1 MMTASLDKRWKDWP
15 GRAMTAA
22 HGVHRRALPVA
33 ALRLAL
39 LVVAVP
45 AGAADT
51 PAAIAQAR
59 GYLAELERQPAAG
72 EFARIAKAV
81 GPVIDEVRQSDVDTA
96 QLETLRGLLDRMR
109 EQTEKRLAGLERE
122 TNEDEAALERLYRS
136 QAWDDISFSLAAFP
150 YWRAW
155 MDLEIARRIDD
166 EGLRTQAL
174 LPALKGFRSASMQL
188 FRPGLVYGGWL
199 GIGYVEMA
207 QGHNQR
213 ARQIFQTLD
222 EALARE
228 EDSPIRAAV
237 QLELRLL
244 ESRTGQVKASPVG
257 RKLDDNEAKIL
268 RIEAFALL
276 QESRRTGGRPLLAAE
291 RLKALVEN
299 GYVDQSLLADM
310 MTYAQELSGVDIGA
324 YTDLA
329 GAEFALQYDHY
340 YNAMQKYESF
350 FKRVDPP
357 ARLDLDYYRFRW
369 ALAAYKAQIYQPA
382 VDVLERLLRQKNL
395 AAETNKA
402 ATKLLYAVYAARESS
417 GGSPA
422 NRRALREA
430 AQRFVKQSPNDKDAD
445 AARLMIAQTAA
456 NASTALDALGDIRS
470 ANRLKGDVER
480 TAFHIIARDFS
491 KTIARGRTDAAI
503 GTAKQGIRAFQK
515 LPKADKADPFNFAI
529 LLQMRALVDENPEDV
544 LKALDSI
551 EKKGSNNLDIR
562 RALAWSRLQLYDRMG
577 DPGRVAEHIR
587 KLAAGGIPS
596 WQMEFI
602 YPWIAAREDRTER
615 LELARIAHPA
625 AHDQPDMDRRFR
637 NLIIGDLLELGEH
650 EQAYDE
656 ARAYTKDHPGSGDA
670 WQLLARAAEATDKPF
685 EADRAWRVIT
695 DKAVPTMTVWWDGM
709 LNRVRIRT
717 HSTRPEEACPLL
729 DEIARSAEHMPD
741 GHRETYA
748 SVRDAARCPQT
759 TAAAP

>member
-1 MMTASLDKRWKDWP
+1 MLATLARLTLRR
-15 GRAMTAA
+15 GERIAFFAA
-22 HGVHRRALPVA
+22 VIVVLVLA
-33 ALRLAL
+33 AL
-39 LVVAVP
+39 P
-45 AGAADT
+45 AGAADVGK
-51 PAAIAQAR
+51 AIAQAE
-59 GYLAELERQPAAG
+59 GMLAELARQPEAG
-72 EFARIAKAV
+72 EFARIAKAI
-81 GPVIDEVRQSDVDTA
+81 GPVIDEVRQADA
-96 QLETLRGLLDRMR
+96 GRQQLEALRGLLERMR
-109 EQTEKRLAGLERE
+109 EQTEQRLAGLERE
-122 TNEDEAALERLYRS
+122 AGENEAALERLYRS

-155 MDLEIARRIDD
+155 MDLELARRVDD

-174 LPALKGFRSASMQL
+174 LPALKGFRAASMQL

-207 QGHNQR
+207 QGHNDR
-213 ARQIFQTLD
+213 ARQIFETLD
-222 EALARE
+222 EALERE
-228 EDSPIRAAV
+228 ENSPIREAV

-244 ESRTGQVKASPVG
+244 EARTGQVKAGRVG
-257 RKLDDNEAKIL
+257 REIDDNEARIL

-276 QESRRTGGRPLLAAE
+276 QESRRSGGRPMLAAE

-299 GYVDQSLLADM
+299 GYVDQSLVADM
-310 MTYAQELSGVDIGA
+310 MSYAQELSGVDIGP

-329 GAEFALQYDHY
+329 GAEFALEYDHY

-357 ARLDLDYYRFRW
+357 PGLDLDYYRFRW

-382 VDVLERLLRQKNL
+382 VDVLERLLRKKDL
-395 AAETNKA
+395 PAETQKA
-402 ATKLLYAVYAARESS
+402 SAKLLYAVYAARETG

-422 NRRALREA
+422 NRKALRSA
-430 AQRFVKQSPNDKDAD
+430 AQRFVKLSPNDKDAD
-445 AARLMIAQTAA
+445 AARLMIAQTAS
-456 NASTALDALGDIRS
+456 NASTALNALGDIKS

-491 KTIARGRTDAAI
+491 KDIARGRTDTAI

-529 LLQMRALVDENPEDV
+529 LLQMRALVDPNPEDV
-544 LKALDSI
+544 LKALDAI
-551 EKKGSNNLDIR
+551 EKKGSSNLDIR

-577 DPGRVAEHIR
+577 DPARVAEHIR
-587 KLAAGGIPS
+587 NLAAGGIPS

-602 YPWIAAREDRTER
+602 YPWIAAREDIAQR

-625 AHDQPDMDRRFR
+625 AVDQPDMDRRFR
-637 NLIIGDLLELGEH
+637 NLIIGDLLELGEN
-650 EQAYDE
+650 ETAYDE
-656 ARAYTKDHPGSGDA
+656 ARAYTKEHPSSGDA
-670 WQLLARAAEATDKPF
+670 WQLLARAAEATEKPF

-695 DKAVPTMTVWWDGM
+695 DKAVPTMSIWWDGM

-729 DEIARSAEHMPD
+729 DELTRSTEHLPENR
-741 GHRETYA
+741 RETYET
-748 SVRDAARCPQT
+748 VRAEARCPQA
-759 TAAAP
+759 TAAAAP